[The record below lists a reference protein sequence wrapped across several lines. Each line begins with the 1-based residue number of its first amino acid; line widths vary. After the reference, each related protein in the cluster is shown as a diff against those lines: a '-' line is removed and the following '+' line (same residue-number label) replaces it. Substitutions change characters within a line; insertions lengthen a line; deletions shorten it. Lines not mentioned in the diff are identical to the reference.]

1 MTNDIN
7 ILIERAHNNLQ
18 NKKEDKAIDLLNQ
31 ALLIDPLNFK
41 ANHML
46 GAALVMK
53 GQPMLAK
60 EFLQKATAIE
70 PNNFFA
76 QFNCAKSLVDSGN
89 DKEAIFYNENAVK
102 IDPGNKE
109 GWMSYGLTLKNL
121 KFYSKSLECYN
132 RALNIDPNYLEALV
146 NISGVLILEN
156 KYLEA
161 LAILDRALLIT
172 SSTNNLVNNK
182 LEALI
187 WLNRGVAFSE
197 LFLKKEDALFCY
209 NQAIN
214 IDSDCHLAYYNKS
227 KLLMEMDLYEEAL
240 LSIKKIINSHQ
251 EKNFIHGDY
260 IKAKMCLCDWSS
272 LNEDMAKLINK
283 VKDNKLPV
291 HPWMLLGFVDDPD
304 SQLILTKNYIQ
315 HNYPSNIVKG
325 SVLKIRNKKIR
336 LAYYSTDFRMHAVAF
351 LLTQML
357 EEHDKDSFEIF
368 AFSFCPH
375 LERDRYQKRII
386 NSVDKFIFSENL
398 SDLEIVNLSKELNI
412 DIAIDLNGHT
422 GSSRSRTGIFE
433 NRVAPIQINYLGYPS
448 TMGSSFIDYIIAD
461 PIIISDKNKPF
472 FTEKIV
478 FLPHTYQCNDNKKII
493 KKKKNR
499 LEFGLKEDQFVFCS
513 FNNSYK
519 ITPEI
524 FNAWMDI
531 LNKTE
536 NSVIWI
542 LVDNTLSGQN
552 LQSEAEKNGISRD
565 RLIFSGRVD
574 ISEHL
579 SRLSLADLF
588 LDTSPYNAHTTA
600 SDSLFMNLPVL
611 TLIGESFQARV
622 CASLLTAIGI
632 PELITHSLEQYKNVA
647 IELANNRQKI
657 IELKAKLKNNM
668 STMPL
673 FNTKLYTQ
681 NLEKAYKKMY
691 EDYYSGLKPRDIYI
705 N

>member
-31 ALLIDPLNFK
+31 VLLIDPLNFK

-46 GAALVMK
+46 GVALGMK

-102 IDPGNKE
+102 IDPSNKE
-109 GWMSYGLTLKNL
+109 GWMSYGFTLKNL

-146 NISGVLILEN
+146 NISDVLILEN

-161 LAILDRALLIT
+161 LAILDRALLVT
-172 SSTNNLVNNK
+172 SSTNNILNNK
-182 LEALI
+182 FEALI
-187 WLNRGVAFSE
+187 WLNRGVAFSK

-214 IDSDCHLAYYNKS
+214 IDSDCHLAYYNKFE
-227 KLLMEMDLYEEAL
+227 LLMAMDLHEEAL

-251 EKNFIHGDY
+251 EKNFILGDY

-272 LNEDMAKLINK
+272 LNEDMAKLINE

-291 HPWMLLGFVDDPD
+291 QPWMLLGFVDDPD

-315 HNYPSNIVKG
+315 HNYSSNIIKG

-336 LAYYSTDFRMHAVAF
+336 LAYYSTDFKMHAVAF

-422 GSSRSRTGIFE
+422 GSSRTGIFE

-493 KKKKNR
+493 EKKKSR

-519 ITPEI
+519 ITPKI
-524 FNAWMDI
+524 FNAWMEI
-531 LNKTE
+531 LSKTE
-536 NSVIWI
+536 NSVMWI
-542 LVDNTLSGQN
+542 LVDNTLSSKN
-552 LQSEAEKNGISRD
+552 LQLEAEKNGVSRD
-565 RLIFSGRVD
+565 RLIFSERVD
-574 ISEHL
+574 ISAHL
-579 SRLSLADLF
+579 SRLPLADLF

-600 SDSLFMNLPVL
+600 SDALFMNLPVL

-647 IELANNRQKI
+647 IELANNGQKI
-657 IELKAKLKNNM
+657 IELKAKLKNNI
-668 STMPL
+668 SIMPL

-691 EDYYSGLKPRDIYI
+691 EDYCAGLKPRDIYI

>member
-31 ALLIDPLNFK
+31 VLLIDPLNFK

-46 GAALVMK
+46 GVALGMK

-109 GWMSYGLTLKNL
+109 GWISYGFTLKNL

-172 SSTNNLVNNK
+172 TSTNNLVNNK

-227 KLLMEMDLYEEAL
+227 ELLMAMDRYEEAL

-251 EKNFIHGDY
+251 EKNFILGDY

-283 VKDNKLPV
+283 VKYNK
-291 HPWMLLGFVDDPD
+291 
-304 SQLILTKNYIQ
+304 
-315 HNYPSNIVKG
+315 
-325 SVLKIRNKKIR
+325 
-336 LAYYSTDFRMHAVAF
+336 
-351 LLTQML
+351 
-357 EEHDKDSFEIF
+357 
-368 AFSFCPH
+368 
-375 LERDRYQKRII
+375 
-386 NSVDKFIFSENL
+386 
-398 SDLEIVNLSKELNI
+398 
-412 DIAIDLNGHT
+412 
-422 GSSRSRTGIFE
+422 
-433 NRVAPIQINYLGYPS
+433 
-448 TMGSSFIDYIIAD
+448 
-461 PIIISDKNKPF
+461 
-472 FTEKIV
+472 
-478 FLPHTYQCNDNKKII
+478 
-493 KKKKNR
+493 
-499 LEFGLKEDQFVFCS
+499 
-513 FNNSYK
+513 
-519 ITPEI
+519 
-524 FNAWMDI
+524 
-531 LNKTE
+531 
-536 NSVIWI
+536 
-542 LVDNTLSGQN
+542 
-552 LQSEAEKNGISRD
+552 
-565 RLIFSGRVD
+565 
-574 ISEHL
+574 
-579 SRLSLADLF
+579 
-588 LDTSPYNAHTTA
+588 
-600 SDSLFMNLPVL
+600 
-611 TLIGESFQARV
+611 
-622 CASLLTAIGI
+622 
-632 PELITHSLEQYKNVA
+632 
-647 IELANNRQKI
+647 
-657 IELKAKLKNNM
+657 
-668 STMPL
+668 
-673 FNTKLYTQ
+673 
-681 NLEKAYKKMY
+681 
-691 EDYYSGLKPRDIYI
+691 
-705 N
+705 

>member
-31 ALLIDPLNFK
+31 VLLIDPLNFK

-46 GAALVMK
+46 GVALGMK

-102 IDPGNKE
+102 IDPSNKE
-109 GWMSYGLTLKNL
+109 GWMSYGFTLKNL

-146 NISGVLILEN
+146 NISDVLILEN

-172 SSTNNLVNNK
+172 SSTNNILNNK
-182 LEALI
+182 FEALI
-187 WLNRGVAFSE
+187 WLNRGVAFSK

-227 KLLMEMDLYEEAL
+227 ELLMAMDLHEEAL

-251 EKNFIHGDY
+251 EKNFILGDY

-272 LNEDMAKLINK
+272 LNEDMAKLINE

-315 HNYPSNIVKG
+315 HNYPSNIIKG

-336 LAYYSTDFRMHAVAF
+336 LAYYSTDFKMHAVAF

-422 GSSRSRTGIFE
+422 GSSRTGIFE

-493 KKKKNR
+493 EKKKSR

-519 ITPEI
+519 ITPKI
-524 FNAWMDI
+524 FNAWMEI
-531 LNKTE
+531 LSKTE
-536 NSVIWI
+536 NSVMWI
-542 LVDNTLSGQN
+542 LVDNTLSSKN
-552 LQSEAEKNGISRD
+552 LQLEAEKNGVSRD
-565 RLIFSGRVD
+565 RLIFSERVD
-574 ISEHL
+574 ISAHL
-579 SRLSLADLF
+579 SRLPLADLF

-600 SDSLFMNLPVL
+600 SDALFMNLPVL

-647 IELANNRQKI
+647 IELANNGQKI
-657 IELKAKLKNNM
+657 IELKAKLKNNI
-668 STMPL
+668 SIMPL

-691 EDYYSGLKPRDIYI
+691 EDYCAGLKPRDIYI